1 MNSLLSSLKDVC
13 DRYPLQEKVL
23 VVPGYAAGR
32 ELCEALARAGGGWVN
47 LRPETTA
54 GLAHRI
60 AGEHLAGGKTS
71 LLNGYLAATVVEE
84 IFHTLEEIKALQ
96 YFRRKGNR
104 RGLVKVIAS
113 SIFELRSF
121 GVTSGDLAPESFTDT
136 SKGRDMAALLKA
148 YERYLEE
155 NNYIDKPGLLSLAL
169 KLLSFRRPL
178 ENKLTGGKQPNGFWQ
193 SINLTSNFS
202 PLTSTIYLL
211 PSFLRL
217 NPLERRLVDNLA
229 AGGLIL
235 LDPDPVYGVAPTGY
249 RRSEPVKSS
258 HIPPGP
264 GENTVRPPDRD
275 VERLP
280 WLFEVDQAPPPV
292 GDGSLD
298 CFHSYGLLNEVR
310 EIFRR
315 IQAQGVPLDTVTV
328 ACTNSEYIPAFYT
341 LARRTGIGL
350 TVAEGLPV
358 FLTAPGRVLQTLVE
372 WIKSDYAAS
381 VLIELFLGGDVRLQT
396 GRADLSTVEA
406 ARLLRSAG
414 IGWGRD
420 RYTLLKVLADDLKK
434 RAEIRTDEEPEN
446 GDERRGQLLR
456 QSELAGELYTIIS
469 GMLSVLPTTDDAGEV
484 GLRELAG
491 GLAAILRQITLLK
504 DEADA
509 AALDGLTAALEE
521 AGRLVSF
528 GLETEE
534 ALERVEDILAG
545 FRVGASGPKPGCL
558 HLTGYRNLVW
568 SARPNTFVAGMD
580 ANNFPG
586 GTRQDPVLLDAERRA
601 ISPDLPLS
609 TERPGENQ
617 YILGLALASR
627 RGNVTLSF
635 PSFNVV
641 ENREVFPS
649 PVLLQVY
656 RLLRGDASL
665 DYTRLMNFLGKPAGY
680 CAQGGMPALDETEWW
695 IGRVLSKPGIRNG
708 AAAVDACCRG
718 IAWGRRALEART
730 RPALTEYD
738 GLIGPSPHLDPR
750 RNDELVMSCTKIE
763 ALAECPFAYFLRYV
777 LNIQPPEDVACDPGR
792 WLDPL
797 ARGELLHR
805 LFYNFMRRVT
815 ADGER
820 PGPAQHLSV
829 MLEMAG
835 DLIAEYRGRIPPPS
849 EVVFDR
855 EVEDIRRCCEVFLT
869 VEEMRGAGEP
879 VLFEVPFGLG
889 AEKVAAAGSGIAGPV
904 AVELGEGDRFLLK
917 GRIDRIDRAGEG
929 VYHVWDYKTG
939 GTYGFEEH
947 RHFCGGRQVQHA
959 LYAVAAEHILR
970 EAFPGE
976 SPRAEIS
983 GYYFPTEKG
992 EGLMIKRPQTDRGS
1006 LHRLL
1011 GCLFD
1016 LLAGGVFIAADKD
1029 DKCRFCDY
1037 TEVCGFPGAVARAKT
1052 LAAPG
1057 CDPRLDPWRRLKDF
1071 D

>member
-1 MNSLLSSLKDVC
+1 MNSLLSSLEDVC
-13 DRYPLQEKVL
+13 DRYPLEEKIL
-23 VVPGYAAGR
+23 IVPGYGAGR
-32 ELCEALARAGGGWVN
+32 ELCEALARAGRGWVN

-60 AGEHLAGGKTS
+60 TGERLAANGTS
-71 LLNGYLAATVVEE
+71 LLTGYLAEIVVEE
-84 IFHTLEEIKALQ
+84 IFHTLEEEDALQ
-96 YFRRKGNR
+96 YFRKKGNR
-104 RGLVKVIAS
+104 RGLVRAVAS

-121 GVTSGDLAPESFTDT
+121 GVTSGDLAPGSFVDT

-148 YERYLEE
+148 YELYLKE
-155 NNYIDKPGLLSLAL
+155 NNLIDKPGLLSMAL
-169 KLLSFRRPL
+169 ELLSLRTASADDL
-178 ENKLTGGKQPNGFWQ
+178 L
-193 SINLTSNFS
+193 
-202 PLTSTIYLL
+202 YLL

-217 NPLERRLVDNLA
+217 NPLERQLVDKLA
-229 AGGLIL
+229 ASGSIL
-235 LDPDPVYGVAPTGY
+235 LNPDPVYGGLPFGHG
-249 RRSEPVKSS
+249 RSETVESGLIS
-258 HIPPGP
+258 PGP
-264 GENTVRPPDRD
+264 GENSVRPPDRD
-275 VERLP
+275 VDRLP
-280 WLFEVDQAPPPV
+280 WLFDIEQAPPPV
-292 GDGSLD
+292 GDGSLN
-298 CFHSYGLLNEVR
+298 CFHAYGLPNEVR

-328 ACTNSEYIPAFYT
+328 AYTNSEYIPAFYT

-350 TVAEGLPV
+350 TVAEGLPAS
-358 FLTAPGRVLQTLVE
+358 LTAPGRVLQALVE
-372 WIKSDYAAS
+372 WVKSDYVAG
-381 VLIELFLGGDVRLQT
+381 VLIGLFLSGDVRLELEKRIRT
-396 GRADLSTVEA
+396 GQPALSPVEA
-406 ARLLRSAG
+406 IRLLRSAG
-414 IGWGRD
+414 VGWGRD
-420 RYTLLKVLADDLKK
+420 RYELLKTLAEDLKK
-434 RAEIRTDEEPEN
+434 RAGIDTVEEPEN
-446 GDERRGQLLR
+446 GDDRPGQLLQ
-456 QSELAGELYTIIS
+456 QSALAGELYTIIS
-469 GMLSVLPTTDDAGEV
+469 GMLSALPTADEAGKV

-491 GLAAILRQITLLK
+491 GFATILRQITLIK
-504 DEADA
+504 DEVDA
-509 AALDGLTAALEE
+509 AALDGLAAALEE

-528 GLETEE
+528 GLETAE
-534 ALERVEDILAG
+534 ALERVEDILHG

-568 SARPNTFVAGMD
+568 SFRPNTFIAGMD

-586 GTRQDPVLLDAERRA
+586 GTRQDPVLLDDERRA

-609 TERPGENQ
+609 MERPGENQ
-617 YILGLALASR
+617 YIFGLALASR

-635 PSFNVV
+635 PSFDVV

-680 CAQGGMPALDETEWW
+680 CAQGGIPALDETEWW

-750 RNDELVMSCTKIE
+750 RNPELVMSCTRIE
-763 ALAECPFAYFLRYV
+763 TLAGCPFAYFLCYV
-777 LNIQPPEDVACDPGR
+777 LNIQPIEDVVCDPGR
-792 WLDPL
+792 WLDPP
-797 ARGELLHR
+797 ARGALLHELL
-805 LFYNFMRRVT
+805 YNFMRRVT
-815 ADGER
+815 ADGEKPVLAR
-820 PGPAQHLSV
+820 HRSV
-829 MLEMAG
+829 MLEMA
-835 DLIAEYRGRIPPPS
+835 DELVAEYRGRIPPPS

-869 VEEMRGAGEP
+869 VEEMRAGEP

-889 AEKVAAAGSGIAGPV
+889 AEEVARTGSGIPGPV
-904 AVELGEGDRFLLK
+904 AVELGAGDRFLLR

-970 EAFPGE
+970 GAFPGE

-992 EGLMIKRPQTDRGS
+992 EGLIIKRPQTDRGS
-1006 LHRLL
+1006 LYRLL
-1011 GCLFD
+1011 GHLFD
-1016 LLAGGVFIAADKD
+1016 LLAGGVFIAADRD

-1037 TEVCGFPGAVARAKT
+1037 TEVCGFPGAVGRAKA

-1057 CDPRLDPWRRLKDF
+1057 GDTRIDPWRRLKDF